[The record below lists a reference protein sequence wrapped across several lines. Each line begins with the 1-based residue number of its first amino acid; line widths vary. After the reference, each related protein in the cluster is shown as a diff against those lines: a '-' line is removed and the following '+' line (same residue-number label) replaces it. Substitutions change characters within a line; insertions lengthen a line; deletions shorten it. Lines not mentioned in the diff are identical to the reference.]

1 VKNAFVHGALEEV
14 YMEIPL
20 GFETCSGRNKV
31 CFLKKVFY
39 DLKQS
44 PRA

>member
-1 VKNAFVHGALEEV
+1 MEEV

-20 GFETCSGRNKV
+20 SFGTAQTVSKV
-31 CFLKKVFY
+31 CRLKKSLY
-39 DLKQS
+39 GLKQS